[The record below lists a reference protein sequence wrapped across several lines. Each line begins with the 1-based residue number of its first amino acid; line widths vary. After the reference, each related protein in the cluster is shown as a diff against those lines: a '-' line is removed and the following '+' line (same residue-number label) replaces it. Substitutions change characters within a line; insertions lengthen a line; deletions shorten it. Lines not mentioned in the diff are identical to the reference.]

1 MGLKII
7 ITGAS
12 SGIGQAL
19 AKEYDKEG
27 VVIGLLSRRKDKLIE
42 LQKTL
47 SCKSLIFSVDVTD
60 LAQCRWAAEE
70 FMALHGVPDIVIANA
85 GISSGTLTENFSDLE
100 TFKRIIATNLTGVTH
115 TFYPFIQPFKK
126 RGSGHFVG
134 ISSVAGIR
142 GLPGAGAYSA
152 SKAALT
158 NYLESFRIEL
168 SSNNIDVTTIAPGY
182 IKSPMTD
189 VNDFTM
195 PFLMPTDKA
204 ARDII
209 KAIKN
214 KKKYVI
220 IPWQI
225 NFIGR
230 IMYLLPISIWNGLA
244 KKAPRKRITPYK

>member
-1 MGLKII
+1 MALKII

-19 AKEYDKEG
+19 AKEYDKQG
-27 VVIGLLSRRKDKLIE
+27 AVIGLFARRKDKLIE
-42 LQKTL
+42 LQKNL
-47 SCKSLIFSVDVTD
+47 SCKSLIFSIDVSD
-60 LAQCRWAAEE
+60 LSQCRWAAEE
-70 FMALHGVPDIVIANA
+70 FIALHGIPDIVIANA

-230 IMYLLPISIWNGLA
+230 IMYLLPISIWDWLA

>member
-1 MGLKII
+1 MALKII

-19 AKEYDKEG
+19 AKEYDKQG
-27 VVIGLLSRRKDKLIE
+27 VVIGLLARRKDKLIE

-70 FMALHGVPDIVIANA
+70 FMALYGTPDIVIANA

-100 TFKRIIATNLTGVTH
+100 TFKKIIDTNLTGVTH

-158 NYLESFRIEL
+158 NYLESLRIEL
-168 SSNNIDVTTIAPGY
+168 SSANIDVTTIAPGY

-189 VNDFTM
+189 QNDFSM
-195 PFLMPTDKA
+195 PFLMPADKA
-204 ARDII
+204 ARAMI

-220 IPWQI
+220 VPWQMS
-225 NFIGR
+225 FIGR
-230 IMYLLPISIWNGLA
+230 IMHLLPILIWDWLA
-244 KKAPRKRITPYK
+244 KKAPRKKTTPL

>member
-1 MGLKII
+1 MALKII

-19 AKEYDKEG
+19 AKEYDKQG
-27 VVIGLLSRRKDKLIE
+27 VVIGLLARRKDKLIE

-70 FMALHGVPDIVIANA
+70 FMALYGTPDIVIANA

-100 TFKRIIATNLTGVTH
+100 TFKKIIDTNLTGVTH

-158 NYLESFRIEL
+158 NYLESLRIEL
-168 SSNNIDVTTIAPGY
+168 SSANINVTTIAPGY

-189 VNDFTM
+189 ENDFSM
-195 PFLMPTDKA
+195 PFLMPTHKA
-204 ARDII
+204 ARSMI
-209 KAIKN
+209 KAIKA
-214 KKKYVI
+214 KKKYAI

-230 IMYLLPISIWNGLA
+230 IMYLLPISIWDWLA
-244 KKAPRKRITPYK
+244 KKAPRKKTTSP

>member
-1 MGLKII
+1 MPLKII

-19 AKEYDKEG
+19 SKEYDKQG
-27 VVIGLLSRRKDKLIE
+27 AVIGLLARRKDKLIE

-60 LAQCRWAAEE
+60 IAQCRWAAEE
-70 FMALHGVPDIVIANA
+70 FMALHGTPDIVIANA

-100 TFKRIIATNLTGVTH
+100 TFKKIIATNLTGATH

-126 RGSGHFVG
+126 RGAGHFVG

-158 NYLESFRIEL
+158 NYLESLRIEL
-168 SSNNIDVTTIAPGY
+168 SSANIDVTTIAPGY

-189 VNDFTM
+189 ANDFSM
-195 PFLMPTDKA
+195 PFIMPADKA
-204 ARDII
+204 ARAII

-214 KKKYVI
+214 KKKYAIV
-220 IPWQI
+220 PWQM

-230 IMYLLPISIWNGLA
+230 IMHLLPISIWDWLA
-244 KKAPRKRITPYK
+244 KKAPRKKTAPL

>member
-1 MGLKII
+1 MALKII

-19 AKEYDKEG
+19 AKEYDKQG
-27 VVIGLLSRRKDKLIE
+27 AVIGLLARRKGKLIE

-47 SCKSLIFSVDVTD
+47 SCKSLIYSVDVTN

-70 FMALHGVPDIVIANA
+70 FMALYGTPDIVIANA

-100 TFKRIIATNLTGVTH
+100 MFKRIISTNLTGVTH

-152 SKAALT
+152 SKAGLT
-158 NYLESFRIEL
+158 NYLESLRIEL
-168 SSNNIDVTTIAPGY
+168 SIANIDVTTIAPGY

-189 VNDFTM
+189 VNDFSM
-195 PFLMPTDKA
+195 PFIIPADKA
-204 ARDII
+204 ARAII
-209 KAIKN
+209 KAIKK

-220 IPWQI
+220 VPWQM

-230 IMYLLPISIWNGLA
+230 IMQLLPILIWDWLA
-244 KKAPRKRITPYK
+244 KKAPRKKTVSL

>member
-1 MGLKII
+1 MALKII

-12 SGIGQAL
+12 SGIGHAL
-19 AKEYDKEG
+19 AKEYDNQG
-27 VVIGLLSRRKDKLIE
+27 AVIGLFARRKDELIK

-70 FMALHGVPDIVIANA
+70 FMALHGTPDIVIANA

-100 TFKRIIATNLTGVTH
+100 TFKKIITTNLIGVTH

-152 SKAALT
+152 SKAGLT
-158 NYLESFRIEL
+158 NYLESLRIEL
-168 SSNNIDVTTIAPGY
+168 SSANIDVTTIAPGY

-189 VNDFTM
+189 QNDFSM
-195 PFLMPTDKA
+195 PFLMPADKA
-204 ARDII
+204 ARAMI

-220 IPWQI
+220 VPWQMS
-225 NFIGR
+225 FIGR
-230 IMYLLPISIWNGLA
+230 IMHLLPILIWDWLA
-244 KKAPRKRITPYK
+244 KKAPRKKTTPL

>member
-1 MGLKII
+1 MALKII

-19 AKEYDKEG
+19 AKEYDKQG
-27 VVIGLLSRRKDKLIE
+27 AVIGLLARRKGKLIE

-47 SCKSLIFSVDVTD
+47 SCKSIIFSVDVTN

-70 FMALHGVPDIVIANA
+70 FMALHGTPDIVIACA

-100 TFKRIIATNLTGVTH
+100 KFKIIIATNLTGVTH
-115 TFYPFIQPFKK
+115 MFYPFIQPFKK

-158 NYLESFRIEL
+158 NYLESLRIEL
-168 SSNNIDVTTIAPGY
+168 SSANIDVTTFAPGY

-189 VNDFTM
+189 TNNYSM
-195 PFLMPTDKA
+195 PFLMPVNKA
-204 ARDII
+204 AQAMI
-209 KAIKN
+209 KVI
-214 KKKYVI
+214 KKKKRFAI
-220 IPWQI
+220 IPWQM

-230 IMYLLPISIWNGLA
+230 IMHLLPISIWDWLA
-244 KKAPRKRITPYK
+244 KKAPRKKNVPL